1 MTQDHDNRVIL
12 CHVCAGTGF
21 DLKKFERV
29 KCKTCGGSGL
39 TKPPVTVTSF
49 LNDPRHWRMRAEE
62 MRRLTEEMRDE
73 DARGMML
80 RLVNDYEKIAARMEQ
95 TSQADPLPR
104 GKRR

>member
-1 MTQDHDNRVIL
+1 
-12 CHVCAGTGF
+12 
-21 DLKKFERV
+21 
-29 KCKTCGGSGL
+29 
-39 TKPPVTVTSF
+39 
-49 LNDPRHWRMRAEE
+49 MRAEE